1 MQKILIIGNSPRVLT
16 QKFGKIIDTEF
27 DEVVRVNRFKT
38 DGFEKFIGE
47 RVDTW
52 SLSDEWVYDYMDKP
66 YNLTQRDIKN
76 INKLIISTPGFKYE
90 YVTDNLKLDF
100 QAFNKSLPSVVI
112 KKNVEERINSILDIN
127 MSPDG
132 PWATTGLLTIQWAID
147 NYDDVY
153 IHGFDCYFT
162 HENMH
167 YFEDNRKS
175 DRVFTGK
182 EHDPEKEKYYLDLL
196 IKTGQIKT
204 IENEYSI

>member
-76 INKLIISTPGFKYE
+76 INKLII
-90 YVTDNLKLDF
+90 
-100 QAFNKSLPSVVI
+100 
-112 KKNVEERINSILDIN
+112 
-127 MSPDG
+127 
-132 PWATTGLLTIQWAID
+132 
-147 NYDDVY
+147 
-153 IHGFDCYFT
+153 
-162 HENMH
+162 
-167 YFEDNRKS
+167 
-175 DRVFTGK
+175 
-182 EHDPEKEKYYLDLL
+182 
-196 IKTGQIKT
+196 
-204 IENEYSI
+204 